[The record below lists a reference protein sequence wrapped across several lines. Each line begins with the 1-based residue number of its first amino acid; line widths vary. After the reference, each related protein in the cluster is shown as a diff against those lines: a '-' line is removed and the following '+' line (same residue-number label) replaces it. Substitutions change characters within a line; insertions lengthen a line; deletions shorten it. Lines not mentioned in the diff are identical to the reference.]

1 MSLSEFPLANGE
13 RRFLEHRL
21 HTREFPQ
28 TVLLE
33 GGGEEVRRALARFL
47 ANALVCTGENARPCG
62 VCRACRKCSSGN
74 HPDVQCFGPEKKNGI
89 FKVETCR
96 AIRQDAF
103 VLPNDGDTKVY
114 ILENCQSMND
124 SSENALLKILEEPP
138 AGVYFLLT
146 CPSGSAMLPT
156 VRSRAVT
163 VTLTGFEEPFS
174 KETLQTAG
182 RLASALCARSEWALL
197 QATAPLERDREE
209 TDSVLRCLSEI
220 LEGAIR
226 QKAGAAARTGFGEA
240 PAQLASQF
248 TKPRLYALAQ
258 EVQKLLT
265 ENEGY
270 ANANLLLTG
279 LCYRLHRA
287 AEQNI

>member
-33 GGGEEVRRALARFL
+33 GGGEEARCALARFL

-220 LEGAIR
+220 LEGAMR

>member
-163 VTLTGFEEPFS
+163 ITLTGFEEPFS

-220 LEGAIR
+220 LEGAMR

>member
-13 RRFLEHRL
+13 RRFLEYRL
-21 HTREFPQ
+21 RTHQFPQ
-28 TVLLE
+28 TVLIE
-33 GGGEEVRRALARFL
+33 GGGEEARRALARFL
-47 ANALVCTGENARPCG
+47 ASALVCTGENARPCG
-62 VCRACRKCSSGN
+62 VCRACRKCRSGN
-74 HPDVQCFGPEKKNGI
+74 HPDVQCFAPEKKNGV

-103 VLPNDGDTKVY
+103 VLPNDGDAKVY
-114 ILENCQSMND
+114 ILEDCQSMND

-163 VTLTGFEEPFS
+163 VTLSGFEEPFS
-174 KETLQTAG
+174 KETQHTAG
-182 RLASALCARSEWALL
+182 QLASALCARSEWALL

-209 TDSVLRCLSEI
+209 TGSTLRCLAEI
-220 LEGAIR
+220 LEDALR
-226 QKAGAAARTGFGEA
+226 SKAGAAARTGFGEVS
-240 PAQLASQF
+240 AQLAAQF
-248 TKPRLYALAQ
+248 TKPRLYAVLR
-258 EVQKLLT
+258 EVQKLLS

-287 AEQNI
+287 AEQTI

>member
-13 RRFLEHRL
+13 RRFLKYRL
-21 HTREFPQ
+21 RTREFPQ

-33 GGGEEVRRALARFL
+33 GGDEDARKSLAAYL
-47 ANALVCTGENARPCG
+47 ANALVCTGEGTRPCG
-62 VCRACRKCSSGN
+62 VCRACRKCRSGN
-74 HPDVQCFGPEKKNGI
+74 HPDVQRFGPEKKNGV

-96 AIRQDAF
+96 TIRQDAF

-114 ILENCQSMND
+114 ILEDCQTMND

-138 AGVYFLLT
+138 SGVYFLLT
-146 CPSGSAMLPT
+146 CPTGSAMLPT

-163 VTLTGFEEPFS
+163 ITLTGFEEPFS
-174 KETLQTAG
+174 EATQQTAG
-182 RLASALCARSEWALL
+182 QIASALCARSEWALL

-220 LEGAIR
+220 LEDAMR
-226 QKAGAAARTGFGEA
+226 QKAGAAAHSRGSDASTR
-240 PAQLASQF
+240 LAAQF
-248 TKPRLYALAQ
+248 TKARLYALAQ
-258 EVQKLLT
+258 ETQALT
-265 ENEGY
+265 AENAGY

>member
-209 TDSVLRCLSEI
+209 TDSVLRCLAEI
-220 LEGAIR
+220 LEDAVR
-226 QKAGAAARTGFGEA
+226 QKAGAAAREAFGEISA
-240 PAQLASQF
+240 PLAAQF

>member
-1 MSLSEFPLANGE
+1 MSLLEFPLANGE

-33 GGGEEVRRALARFL
+33 GGGEEARCALARFL

-220 LEGAIR
+220 LEGAMR

>member
-21 HTREFPQ
+21 HTRKFPQ

-220 LEGAIR
+220 LEGAMR